1 MRQFRDA
8 WHAHNGL
15 SRTEAKRRYISTLI
29 ETMHKYA
36 TTTPEARELVA
47 ELEFVWDQIK
57 SNSVSSSSTSPGQLG
72 KRGSNS
78 GVDQSYINPNQRLSG
93 EESTTA
99 AGLRVLRPVSDGDED
114 DDDAD
119 AEFED
124 AARNPTAVEED
135 EDEEAIAIAGT
146 NQIRDPDLSNRKWRR
161 RIERTLVKMTT
172 EIAALREVF
181 DAGRLGDSRRRS
193 GVWAWFHWLIW
204 VGCRHVLVD
213 LALLGLLAVWA
224 RRKGDYR
231 VEQGLAILWG
241 YIREKIRK
249 IRVPGLKRG
258 ER

>member
-1 MRQFRDA
+1 MLCQFRDA

-57 SNSVSSSSTSPGQLG
+57 SNSVSPSSTPPGHLG
-72 KRGSNS
+72 KRSSNA
-78 GVDQSYINPNQRLSG
+78 GMDQSYINPNQRVSG

-114 DDDAD
+114 DDED

-124 AARNPTAVEED
+124 AVRHPPTGEED
-135 EDEEAIAIAGT
+135 EDDDAIAVAGT
-146 NQIRDPDLSNRKWRR
+146 NQIRDPDLRSRKWRR
-161 RIERTLVKMTT
+161 RIERTLVKMTA
-172 EIAALREVF
+172 EIAALREVV
-181 DAGRLGDSRRRS
+181 DAPRTGDSRRQN
-193 GVWAWFHWLIW
+193 GVWAWLNWLIW

-213 LALLGLLAVWA
+213 LALFGLLVVWA

-231 VEQGLAILWG
+231 VEQGLALLWG
-241 YIREKIRK
+241 YIREKFRR
-249 IRVPGLKRG
+249 IRVPLLKRG

>member
-1 MRQFRDA
+1 MLQFRDA

-72 KRGSNS
+72 KRGSNA
-78 GVDQSYINPNQRLSG
+78 GMDQSYINPSQRGSG
-93 EESTTA
+93 GESTTA

-114 DDDAD
+114 DDED

-124 AARNPTAVEED
+124 AARNLTAGEED
-135 EDEEAIAIAGT
+135 EDDDAIAVAGT
-146 NQIRDPDLSNRKWRR
+146 NQICDPDLDRKWRR
-161 RIERTLVKMTT
+161 RIERTLVKMTA
-172 EIAALREVF
+172 EIAALREVV
-181 DAGRLGDSRRRS
+181 DAARTGDSRRRN
-193 GVWAWFHWLIW
+193 GVWAWFNWFIW
-204 VGCRHVLVD
+204 AGCRHVLVD
-213 LALLGLLAVWA
+213 LALLGLLVVWA
-224 RRKGDYR
+224 RRKGDHR
-231 VEQGLAILWG
+231 VEQGLALLWG
-241 YIREKIRK
+241 YIRGKIRR
-249 IRVPGLKRG
+249 IRIPGLKRG

>member
-1 MRQFRDA
+1 MLCQFRDA

-57 SNSVSSSSTSPGQLG
+57 SNSVSPSSTSPGHLG
-72 KRGSNS
+72 KRSSNA
-78 GVDQSYINPNQRLSG
+78 GMDQSYINPNQRVSG

-114 DDDAD
+114 DDED

-124 AARNPTAVEED
+124 AVRHPPTGEED
-135 EDEEAIAIAGT
+135 EDDDAIAVAGT
-146 NQIRDPDLSNRKWRR
+146 NQIRDPDLRSRKWRR
-161 RIERTLVKMTT
+161 RIERTLVKMTA
-172 EIAALREVF
+172 EIAALREVV
-181 DAGRLGDSRRRS
+181 DATRTGDSRRQN
-193 GVWAWFHWLIW
+193 GVWAWLNWLIW

-213 LALLGLLAVWA
+213 LALFGLLVVWA

-231 VEQGLAILWG
+231 VEQGLALLWG
-241 YIREKIRK
+241 YIREKFRR
-249 IRVPGLKRG
+249 IRVPLLKRG

>member
-1 MRQFRDA
+1 MRQSRDA
-8 WHAHNGL
+8 WHTHNGL

-72 KRGSNS
+72 KRGSNA
-78 GVDQSYINPNQRLSG
+78 GMDQSYINSSQRVSG
-93 EESTTA
+93 EDTTTA
-99 AGLRVLRPVSDGDED
+99 AGLRVLRPVSDADED
-114 DDDAD
+114 DDED

-124 AARNPTAVEED
+124 AARRLTAGEED
-135 EDEEAIAIAGT
+135 EDDEAIAVTGM
-146 NQIRDPDLSNRKWRR
+146 NQIRDPDLRNRKWRR
-161 RIERTLVKMTT
+161 RIERTLVKMTA
-172 EIAALREVF
+172 EIAALREVV
-181 DAGRLGDSRRRS
+181 DAGRIGDSRRRN

-204 VGCRHVLVD
+204 VGCRHMLVD
-213 LALLGLLAVWA
+213 LALLSLLVLWA

-231 VEQGLAILWG
+231 VEQGLDLLWG
-241 YIREKIRK
+241 YIREKIRR
-249 IRVPGLKRG
+249 IRIPGFKRG

>member
-72 KRGSNS
+72 KRGSNA
-78 GVDQSYINPNQRLSG
+78 GMDQSYIDPSQRVSR

-114 DDDAD
+114 DDED

-124 AARNPTAVEED
+124 AVRHPIAGEED
-135 EDEEAIAIAGT
+135 EDEEAIDIAGT
-146 NQIRDPDLSNRKWRR
+146 NQTRDPDLCNRKWRR
-161 RIERTLVKMTT
+161 RIERTLVKMTA
-172 EIAALREVF
+172 EIAALREVV
-181 DAGRLGDSRRRS
+181 DAARTGDSRRRN
-193 GVWAWFHWLIW
+193 GVWAWFNWLIW
-204 VGCRHVLVD
+204 VGCRHMLVD
-213 LALLGLLAVWA
+213 LALLGLLVVWA
-224 RRKGDYR
+224 KRKGDHR
-231 VEQGLAILWG
+231 VEQGLALLWD
-241 YIREKIRK
+241 YIRAKIRR
-249 IRVPGLKRG
+249 IRIPGLKRG

>member
-72 KRGSNS
+72 KRGSNT
-78 GVDQSYINPNQRLSG
+78 GVEQSYINPGQRLSG

-99 AGLRVLRPVSDGDED
+99 AGLRVLRPVSDGDEED
-114 DDDAD
+114 DED

-124 AARNPTAVEED
+124 AARHPAAGEEDD
-135 EDEEAIAIAGT
+135 EDEAMAIAGT
-146 NQIRDPDLSNRKWRR
+146 SQIRDPDLRNKKWRR
-161 RIERTLVKMTT
+161 RIERTLVKMTA
-172 EIAALREVF
+172 EIAALREVV
-181 DAGRLGDSRRRS
+181 DAGRIGESRRRS
-193 GVWAWFHWLIW
+193 GVWAWFNWLIW

-213 LALLGLLAVWA
+213 LALLGLLVVWA
-224 RRKGDYR
+224 RRKGDSR
-231 VEQGLAILWG
+231 VEQGAALLWE
-241 YIREKIRK
+241 YVREKIQR
-249 IRVPGLKRG
+249 IRIPGLKRLK
-258 ER
+258 R